1 LSPEHRLR
9 RAPRVR
15 AWLIVALLAPAVQ
28 AQDVDEAAR
37 IDAREDII
45 PVVRVRADRGPIDH
59 LGWGTSEDL
68 YVDLGAGAAVSV
80 FSGNAV
86 VHVPTFVRADLPADG
101 RMALTYNH
109 LDSGGSPELAPGWS
123 WDLGRAVVPGA
134 WGDRVLVDADGFRDS
149 FFAGP
154 PPSEA
159 EAAELAEQVVRS
171 WRRDTPPRQR
181 RAAGGEAALRDLLA
195 SDPLFFGEMRA
206 RFLGAPPDPDPDA
219 VWRSDQRGHRLL
231 VRSEDRREQVL
242 TRHDG
247 GTEVYADAGHLLR
260 VEPAVGLP
268 LQLDRENGRLVGI
281 DIDGRREVHVQRD
294 SYDRVVGL
302 RSAQGEDVDLR
313 YVGPALHR
321 VDTPRGAVRLTYDR
335 AGRLV
340 SMQGPDGGIDL
351 TYDDRSGRLLR
362 ASGPRGRVTLGDLQ
376 GQEARL
382 AVRAEVDGVAF
393 DVAWDAERR
402 TRTVTS
408 GDSVQR
414 VRFDELGLPRAVDD
428 DDGSWTFDWDR
439 GGRLL
444 SAAAGDAVVR
454 WERRDRGALAA
465 VIDVGGQ
472 RAAVRLD
479 GGSRVAGWSEPE
491 GHRTDVTLDSAG
503 RPQRLEHPG
512 GRLEQVWR
520 DRSGLLKGAEISGS
534 GGVTLRRDRRGL
546 LRAAESATGASVAVE
561 LDAAG
566 RVARFEP
573 PGGGRIELQHDAGG
587 RLTRLLDGGTEVLLR
602 SQDGWL
608 AGWRGGHEDVAFDRA
623 EDGRVTAVR
632 SPAGAWSIQRS
643 GARLDGL
650 TFGGEL
656 RLDRDAAG
664 RLTGWSRG
672 TDGLRLDRDS
682 DGLVVGWGTPA
693 QGDVARRLDRGGRPV
708 EISLPGARWLLSRD
722 RSGRVRTV
730 EAPAGGTWRLDRDD
744 AGRIALIAGPRELRW
759 RLERDAAGR
768 LVGLRADGGTWS
780 VRRDRAGR
788 ITDLTDPDGRGAVV
802 ILDRAGRWTE
812 LQPLG
817 LRPIAANYSASGPTA
832 VGDARRSYD
841 PQGAVSGWGPSAPVG
856 EWFVDR
862 QADGLVATV
871 GWRRGRS
878 VDAQGA
884 ELRRRISRSGDV
896 VRSGPWT
903 LSGRDGRLDAVELAA
918 GEDTSL
924 RWAVRRDA
932 AGRSEEL
939 EVPGGIA
946 AAVSFGPAGDA
957 RSLRLDDV
965 DWSFE
970 RDALGRVT
978 SIGRGAARWSLV
990 RDPLGRASAWTLLEP
1005 GGDAVDVRFDPLD
1018 GSRGGDT
1025 TIAEALGVQTDAPAG
1040 DERPSGSVRVEV
1052 DVAGGRLLAFD
1063 EVRSPLGRLAGV
1075 EGFWGTT
1082 GGDAPGE
1089 LDVSVDPTLRAGGGL
1104 EPAADAIGDVLA
1116 ELLAPGGADALV
1128 PRWGGE
1134 AQRFG
1139 PRAARRGRRGHRHLD
1154 RPRWRHRRAPPPQPV
1169 GPLGHPHRLVGPPDP
1184 RGRGRSRGARA
1195 ERASPVRSR
1204 RRGGGVVVG
1213 LRGGRRRPR
1222 GAAAGARGR
1231 GPRVVPPPPRSHGVR
1246 GRSARPGGPH
1256 RRGRRPPPRAR
1267 RRSPAPGAPRRPHGR
1282 GARGAGALGR
1292 PARGLRRPPRLAR
1305 PARRVVP
1312 LAAGGDD
1319 PEGGRRSTGVAL
1331 VPPTRLDR
1339 RRRRGQPRPRR
1350 PAHRRRTRVGGRRRP
1365 RRPRARRDR
1374 PPRRHPSAAPR
1385 TAGSLPRRARDHP
1398 RPGPRRRAAC
1408 PVRRSAAPRRL
1419 GPGGGAIGRR
1429 RARRARPRRLRPA
1442 RDEPLARPPRRAGV
1456 GGADAR
1462 RRARGPRRAGAPPLA
1477 VGALAR
1483 ERGLAAPRHGPRR
1496 TLGAPPRAS
1505 PGRRPRPRRPA
1516 LPPRAVGP
1524 AREPLGPRPRRSA
1537 APADRPRRPRLAR
1550 ADRGARPLPRSPRRL
1565 APPPGRGVASL
1576 SAGPR
1581 RRPACSATPAR
1592 VHGALRTPTAI
1603 IRACP
1608 GSPSSPTA

>member
-1 LSPEHRLR
+1 MSPEHRLR

-1134 AQRFG
+1134 A
-1139 PRAARRGRRGHRHLD
+1139 L
-1154 RPRWRHRRAPPPQPV
+1154 
-1169 GPLGHPHRLVGPPDP
+1169 
-1184 RGRGRSRGARA
+1184 RSSSGATLLP
-1195 ERASPVRSR
+1195 SPT
-1204 RRGGGVVVG
+1204 G
-1213 LRGGRRRPR
+1213 
-1222 GAAAGARGR
+1222 
-1231 GPRVVPPPPRSHGVR
+1231 
-1246 GRSARPGGPH
+1246 
-1256 RRGRRPPPRAR
+1256 
-1267 RRSPAPGAPRRPHGR
+1267 
-1282 GARGAGALGR
+1282 RGAGAAVRSGSGHVRLAADDGGTVTWIGRGGVIDGLRLPSPSGRWVTPTGWLGR
-1292 PARGLRRPPRLAR
+1292 PTPG
-1305 PARRVVP
+1305 
-1312 LAAGGDD
+1312 GGDD
-1319 PEGGRRSTGVAL
+1319 PEVRGPSE
-1331 VPPTRLDR
+1331 PPPS
-1339 RRRRGQPRPRR
+1339 G
-1350 PAHRRRTRVGGRRRP
+1350 PA
-1365 RRPRARRDR
+1365 
-1374 PPRRHPSAAPR
+1374 AAVE
-1385 TAGSLPRRARDHP
+1385 AWWSGFE
-1398 RPGPRRRAAC
+1398 
-1408 PVRRSAAPRRL
+1408 V
-1419 GPGGGAIGRR
+1419 
-1429 RARRARPRRLRPA
+1429 
-1442 RDEPLARPPRRAGV
+1442 
-1456 GGADAR
+1456 GADDLAVL
-1462 RRARGPRRAGAPPLA
+1462 PPALA
-1477 VGALAR
+1477 VGARAWSRPRLDRMASAADLPALEAPTDAGAALPPVPGVDRLLPGRRGGRTVGVLEALALSGDLPADSADH
-1483 ERGLAAPRHGPRR
+1483 RGWLDPPAEWSLWLPGATILRAVADRR
-1496 TLGAPPRAS
+1496 ASPSSPPRAS
-1505 PGRRPRPRRPA
+1505 IAGVAGASPALDGLLTDAGRAWEADVAHDGPELAVTGLPAGTPPLRPGRLGRSPGARETIPGQARAAALHALSDDPLLPGAWAREAARSDGVVLAAHALGGSGRPATSPWLGPPDGQAWVVQTPGGVRAVLDGRGHLLSLSVRSRENEAWRRLATAHAGRSVLHPGQPLDDVRALVAPRFLPEPSDRPESRWGLVPADPQRPLTALGAPA
-1516 LPPRAVGP
+1516 LPALIGVRDPS
-1524 AREPLGPRPRRSA
+1524 LGPLDVWRLLPA
-1537 APADRPRRPRLAR
+1537 AA
-1550 ADRGARPLPRSPRRL
+1550 SP
-1565 APPPGRGVASL
+1565 P
-1576 SAGPR
+1576 
-1581 RRPACSATPAR
+1581 
-1592 VHGALRTPTAI
+1592 
-1603 IRACP
+1603 
-1608 GSPSSPTA
+1608 